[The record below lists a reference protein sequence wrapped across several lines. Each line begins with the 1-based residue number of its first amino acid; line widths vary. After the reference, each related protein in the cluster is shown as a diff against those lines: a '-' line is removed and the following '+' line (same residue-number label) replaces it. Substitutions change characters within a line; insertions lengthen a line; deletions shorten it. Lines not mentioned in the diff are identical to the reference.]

1 VNQLTVTVPIPGASS
16 SALPGLGKSFTEI
29 DLNPFFSKREDIM
42 GLSVA
47 EAYTRLKQLENTNQ
61 ITLPTTL
68 DTVEIGTIDPK
79 AGTFTYAVP
88 TVVQTTVIPPNPQI
102 GQKTNTIINVT
113 VGVVSTKAV
122 DLRLKFAVIPQP
134 SQSVEALAR
143 TAAPAPAA
151 LTPATGA
158 ASVATAA
165 KLNAGSIG
173 VVGGVLGETNG
184 GTTIQGFPT
193 IVSQANQIILDAG
206 LVCSQATGAVTVTPP
221 VSNFEMTVDIPGK
234 QPILV
239 RIFIL
244 RPPVVGMGAF
254 TIPALPMT
262 IVYAPPQGKLQKN
275 TATYSDTKTLT
286 RTVTSAITNTTST
299 KTVQAYSA
307 ADLIGKVAAAITTVL
322 AVVGTGGAGA
332 AGGASVAGAF
342 AELGQAL
349 FGGAKDASDSTA
361 DATKQVS
368 SDLSLVSNI
377 LTAVDS
383 SAPPMNTGTI
393 TVENDQSLQLS
404 VSSMS
409 QFMSD
414 AGLGPGAG
422 DRIVY
427 LSNVKAVWMAANGEV
442 GIHIFGF
449 DAIGANAVQDLQQE
463 QQSLQNGGK
472 PRLGLDLDTIK
483 MLLSQDPLTATRKN
497 VAVLIGA
504 PLVGPPRFV
513 PANPPGRTG
522 SGTGP
527 QGDVVQVIF
536 DTTTET
542 RNVTTNSTTQIT
554 DMKPGWAGVLFG
566 ADDNE
571 ETTTTATFT
580 MTTTTDDKTDDKV
593 ASTITF
599 FSQGV
604 DDPYDVKIFYD
615 CTFGTYM
622 TLNSDSPALRGVSV
636 VLENNEAA
644 LTH

>member
-1 VNQLTVTVPIPGASS
+1 
-16 SALPGLGKSFTEI
+16 
-29 DLNPFFSKREDIM
+29 M

-47 EAYTRLKQLENTNQ
+47 DAYAQLKHLENANL
-61 ITLPTTL
+61 ITLPETL
-68 DTVEIGTIDPK
+68 DTVEVGTIDPK
-79 AGTFTYAVP
+79 AGTFTFAVP
-88 TVVQTTVIPPNPQI
+88 TVIQTTVIPPNPLI
-102 GQKTNTIINVT
+102 GQKTNTIIHVT
-113 VGVVSTKAV
+113 VGVVATKAV

-134 SQSVEALAR
+134 SQAVESLAR
-143 TAAPAPAA
+143 TAASATPAPAP
-151 LTPATGA
+151 T
-158 ASVATAA
+158 ASAATAS
-165 KLNAGSIG
+165 KVNVGSSG
-173 VVGGVLGETNG
+173 AVGGVLGENNG

-193 IVSQANQIILDAG
+193 VLSQANQIVLDAG

-221 VSNFEMTVDIPGK
+221 VSNFEMTVNIPGK
-234 QPILV
+234 QPIFV
-239 RIFIL
+239 TIFIL

-275 TATYSDTKTLT
+275 TATYSDTKTLV
-286 RTVTSAITNTTST
+286 RTVTSAITNTTNT

-307 ADLIGKVAAAITTVL
+307 ADLIGKVAAAITAVV

-332 AGGASVAGAF
+332 SGGASVAGAF
-342 AELGQAL
+342 SELGQAL
-349 FGGAKDASDSTA
+349 FGGAKDANDSTA
-361 DATKQVS
+361 DAAKQVS
-368 SDLSLVSNI
+368 SDLGLVSNI
-377 LTAVDS
+377 LTAVDG
-383 SAPPMNTGTI
+383 SAPPMNTGTV
-393 TVENDQSLQLS
+393 TVESDQSLQLS

-427 LSNVKAVWMAANGEV
+427 LRNVKAVWMAANGEV
-442 GIHIFGF
+442 GINILGF
-449 DAIGANAVQDLQQE
+449 DAIAANAVQDLQQE
-463 QQSLQNGGK
+463 QQSLQNGGA
-472 PRLGLDLDTIK
+472 PRLQLDLDTIK
-483 MLLSQDPLTATRKN
+483 TLLSQDPLVTTRR
-497 VAVLIGA
+497 VVTGVLGP

-513 PANPPGRTG
+513 PANPPGRSG

-542 RNVTTNSTTQIT
+542 KNVTTNSTTNVT
-554 DMKPGWAGVLFG
+554 DMKPGWVGVLFG
-566 ADDNE
+566 VDDND
-571 ETTTTATFT
+571 ETTTTATFS
-580 MTTTTDDKTDDKV
+580 MTNTTDDKSDDKIT
-593 ASTITF
+593 STVTL

-636 VLENNEAA
+636 VVGNNEAA
-644 LTH
+644 MAN